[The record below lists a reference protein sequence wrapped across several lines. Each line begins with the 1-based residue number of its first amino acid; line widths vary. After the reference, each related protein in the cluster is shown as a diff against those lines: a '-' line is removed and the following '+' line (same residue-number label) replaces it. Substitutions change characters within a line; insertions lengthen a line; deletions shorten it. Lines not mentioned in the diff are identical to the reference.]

1 MKMIK
6 TATYEEMSEA
16 TVNILLSHMSQEK
29 RVNLS
34 ITAGNSPK
42 KIYEML
48 IPKVKN
54 KTYYEHVHYYNFDE
68 VPVEGQAV
76 GLTMSA
82 LNEAYFEPAAI
93 QPANIHPMTTEN
105 YQAFP
110 QEIADAGGLD
120 LMLIGIGADGHFCA
134 NMPGTT
140 RFHEA
145 AYRIDLTQKVAE
157 PWYEEVKKDLNTDCF
172 VTLGAKSLMRVRH
185 LVLIANGQGKAEILK
200 QALNGPI
207 TPQIPA
213 SILQLHPNFTVI
225 TDAEAGALL
234 KDK

>member
-1 MKMIK
+1 MKIIK

-42 KIYEML
+42 RTYEML

-54 KTYYEHVHYYNFDE
+54 KSYYENVHYYNFDE
-68 VPVEGQAV
+68 VPVEGQEIGV
-76 GLTMSA
+76 TMSA

-93 QPANIHPMTTEN
+93 DPANIHPMTTEN

-110 QEIADAGGLD
+110 KEIADAGGLD
-120 LMLIGIGADGHFCA
+120 VMLIGIGADGHFCA

-140 RFHEA
+140 QFHEA
-145 AYRIDLTQKVAE
+145 SYRIDLTQEVDE
-157 PWYEEVKKDLNTDCF
+157 PWYQEVKKDLKTDSF

-185 LVLIANGQGKAEILK
+185 LVLIANGKGKAEILK
-200 QALNGPI
+200 QALTGPV
-207 TPQIPA
+207 TPAIPS

-234 KDK
+234 ND